1 MPRKIQ
7 RKTKAKARNV
17 TQTVIVNVSKRGG
30 GSKAPTQP
38 RPTALQQA
46 TQLVQAMRPQQGESL
61 VQAQQAFQ
69 RLVEPI
75 NARLEA
81 LLQRQQLPQPIN
93 IAQPAINIAPP
104 NISIPMNLT
113 QRFPDINVPI
123 GQPNINVTV
132 QQSEMINEL
141 MRRMD
146 ELHARIPPQPRER
159 VLDLPDAQ
167 LVQPNA
173 PLVPAGPPR
182 LDDPHEDVPLSE
194 LEPQAAALEE
204 EPIAEEKQAA
214 QPASSVEDEDV
225 RFAINYYKEQ
235 FPNKAS
241 MADLKLREVT
251 EIMDELK
258 IPKGKKNRTISAFKD
273 KILAKL
279 HGQLV
284 E

>member
-93 IAQPAINIAPP
+93 IAPP
-104 NISIPMNLT
+104 N
-113 QRFPDINVPI
+113 V
-123 GQPNINVTV
+123 NVTV

-167 LVQPNA
+167 LVQPEP

-182 LDDPHEDVPLSE
+182 LDDPHEDVPLSDI
-194 LEPQAAALEE
+194 EPQAAALEEE

-279 HGQLV
+279 HGQ
-284 E
+284 